1 MTGTRCVVHTPSPR
15 VPVVTILKIE
25 LRLNGIPAGGRRYAA
40 TPATIK
46 DITDSYRR
54 LNTKAA
60 VTVFLIYDVAFAMVM
75 PV

>member
-1 MTGTRCVVHTPSPR
+1 MDAMWHFRW
-15 VPVVTILKIE
+15 KIHE
-25 LRLNGIPAGGRRYAA
+25 RTEFKLPGESAA
-40 TPATIK
+40 TPAIK

-54 LNTKAA
+54 LNMKAE

>member
-1 MTGTRCVVHTPSPR
+1 MISIKVAANFLWMRC
-15 VPVVTILKIE
+15 
-25 LRLNGIPAGGRRYAA
+25 GISADKNSRNEWNSDYRGIRSYA
-40 TPATIK
+40 ATIK

-54 LNTKAA
+54 LNMKAE

>member
-1 MTGTRCVVHTPSPR
+1 M
-15 VPVVTILKIE
+15 KIGAHF
-25 LRLNGIPAGGRRYAA
+25 LWMQCGIFADKNSRTNGIQATGGNPPA
-40 TPATIK
+40 TPAIK

-54 LNTKAA
+54 LNMKAE